1 MNGNLTGSTMS
12 AERKGQ
18 HAKSEEVAGSERRDI
33 AFALQYWEELRSERA
48 FPASADVDPARLREL
63 WPFVFIISLADGID
77 VAAFTYGGEEIAR
90 FCGRD
95 RAGPAGEIP
104 SGMGAADCFP
114 PPVWDRMKYLFEAVV
129 NEKRPMGASD
139 SFTMRDGNEVIYRS
153 VVMPLSDDDSEVSDL
168 LGVIKFK
175 PR

>member
-12 AERKGQ
+12 ADRKGQ

-33 AFALQYWEELRSERA
+33 AFALQYWEELRGERS
-48 FPASADVDPARLREL
+48 FPASADVDPDRLRQL
-63 WPFVFIISLADGID
+63 WPFVFIVSLADGID
-77 VAAFTYGGEEIAR
+77 GAAFTYGGEEIAR
-90 FCGRD
+90 FCGRNP
-95 RAGPAGEIP
+95 AGGAGEIP

-114 PPVWDRMKYLFEAVV
+114 APVWDRMKYLFEAAV
-129 NEKRPMGASD
+129 NEKRPLGASD
-139 SFTMRDGNEVIYRS
+139 SFTMGDGNEVIYRS
-153 VVMPLSDDDSEVSDL
+153 VVMPLSDGDSEAGDL